1 MSVEDSDSFASSVT
15 QTWPKSRITKN
26 LVNDAK
32 SRIKTAGALERAKA
46 LIEQEV
52 DENMDEKTREARE
65 LVQHLYEAL
74 EQKNK
79 RRGSG
84 FPLNSNSLDPIHEE
98 QPFGSMIICEPARQ
112 LSRQGSIASIANPYF
127 RSFPIASRRS
137 SQIGPEQAIQ
147 EQVVE
152 PEDVYGDLD
161 PARLQFYIRAVP
173 HVVLFLS
180 SAIYIFLG
188 AVFFQQIDADLHQ
201 KPYKDIVLFTYQI
214 CATIGWGDTSVKRP
228 WSQVVVV
235 FYAVIGVP
243 LIMASFANCGRLLTE
258 FYCIDWIFLTSV
270 VRGKKPTV
278 QDFANQLPIKGA
290 INLLIGHQ
298 LIGLL
303 LFNGLIEDIGVV
315 GSVYFSITS
324 MATIGFG
331 DIVVK
336 PSNAFELVVLLSYAS
351 SGIIVLSALFISI
364 SYYIQLALFL
374 AGFPDLWRLKEK
386 DGEQWLEFVPLPERV
401 VQPKKSP
408 PAEQAAQQEPTEEQP
423 LATPEVVLAAPP
435 LVAEQ
440 AAAVETP
447 AAAEKPAEVAAAP
460 KPAEEPQATPPSV
473 QAEKPADEFAPF
485 RVHLDRDSDSS
496 YDEEEFEFTFE
507 EKAQLAAKKAA
518 GAQKN
523 AYGRSGS
530 NDQEA
535 VRDLKA
541 KVGTLEAER
550 ARLAEKV
557 AALEAE
563 LHVYREREALQ
574 RTQLDRTQESV
585 SDLQLSFEQ
594 VLPGLELAM
603 GTVANEVHRIRNV
616 IGAFHEAKQEDKAAV
631 QVHKNE

>member
-52 DENMDEKTREARE
+52 DENMDEKTREGEFQARE
-65 LVQHLYEAL
+65 LVQHL
-74 EQKNK
+74 
-79 RRGSG
+79 
-84 FPLNSNSLDPIHEE
+84 NSLDPIHEE

-112 LSRQGSIASIANPYF
+112 LSRQGFTSE
-127 RSFPIASRRS
+127 RC
-137 SQIGPEQAIQ
+137 
-147 EQVVE
+147 
-152 PEDVYGDLD
+152 
-161 PARLQFYIRAVP
+161 P

-228 WSQVVVV
+228 WSQVAVV

-270 VRGKKPTV
+270 VRGKISRT
-278 QDFANQLPIKGA
+278 NCRSRGA

-364 SYYIQLALFL
+364 SYYIQLVHYGFL
-374 AGFPDLWRLKEK
+374 ADALHKLYEK
-386 DGEQWLEFVPLPERV
+386 TTSRR
-401 VQPKKSP
+401 KKS
-408 PAEQAAQQEPTEEQP
+408 Q
-423 LATPEVVLAAPP
+423 
-435 LVAEQ
+435 
-440 AAAVETP
+440 
-447 AAAEKPAEVAAAP
+447 
-460 KPAEEPQATPPSV
+460 
-473 QAEKPADEFAPF
+473 
-485 RVHLDRDSDSS
+485 
-496 YDEEEFEFTFE
+496 
-507 EKAQLAAKKAA
+507 
-518 GAQKN
+518 G
-523 AYGRSGS
+523 
-530 NDQEA
+530 
-535 VRDLKA
+535 
-541 KVGTLEAER
+541 
-550 ARLAEKV
+550 
-557 AALEAE
+557 
-563 LHVYREREALQ
+563 
-574 RTQLDRTQESV
+574 
-585 SDLQLSFEQ
+585 QLSR
-594 VLPGLELAM
+594 A
-603 GTVANEVHRIRNV
+603 
-616 IGAFHEAKQEDKAAV
+616 
-631 QVHKNE
+631 